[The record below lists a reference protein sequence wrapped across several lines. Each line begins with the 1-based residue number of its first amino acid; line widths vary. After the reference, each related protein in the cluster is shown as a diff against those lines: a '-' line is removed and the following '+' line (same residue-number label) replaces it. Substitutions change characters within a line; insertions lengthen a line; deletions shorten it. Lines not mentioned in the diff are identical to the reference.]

1 MLPTSFSFNSPNF
14 MQFKPL
20 VVLVYYISLLA
31 AHLLGIMKE
40 PTKQN
45 SKEFSLSDFIVRH
58 KSITKGNLQMLASND
73 NQLTLHV
80 KIIFRE
86 YSQISTSYYTSLS
99 EKFRKKKN
107 HKTCTI
113 IYIQIKNST
122 SIYTRHAKVNRRPY

>member
-58 KSITKGNLQMLASND
+58 KSITKGKLQMQASDD
-73 NQLTLHV
+73 NQLTLHM

-99 EKFRKKKN
+99 EKFREKN
-107 HKTCTI
+107 PKTCTV
-113 IYIQIKNST
+113 IYIQIKNSS
-122 SIYTRHAKVNRRPY
+122 SIYTRYAKVNRRPY